1 MAEESSLEHGTER
14 VTGNE
19 SHEAGDLKGTF
30 LSYLVDRGL
39 VEAEPDADEEGI
51 PTYRLTSLG
60 FQFLE
65 KLHDLLDLFVDRNA
79 DHDPPQ

>member
-1 MAEESSLEHGTER
+1 MVEESSLEHGTKR

-19 SHEAGDLKGTF
+19 SHEAGGSKGGF

-51 PTYRLTSLG
+51 PTYRLTNPG

-65 KLHDLLDLFVDRNA
+65 KLLDLLDLLFDRDA
-79 DHDPPQ
+79 DRDPPQ